1 MGTSNVRLVKTS
13 ARTAPQA
20 SEIKPKQ
27 VRFTNWSQQ
36 FLSEH
41 AAQQASR
48 TDPRTQFEN
57 LFQTLEVQ

>member
-1 MGTSNVRLVKTS
+1 VGTSNVRLVKTS
-13 ARTAPQA
+13 AQTAPQA
-20 SEIKPKQ
+20 TDSKPKQ
-27 VRFTNWSQQ
+27 VRFTNWSRQ

-48 TDPRTQFEN
+48 IDPRIQFEN